1 MASQKV
7 AALTRQDIIKAARN
21 FQWHR
26 QMPKWTT
33 IADGR
38 ELPARSLVL
47 DAAGF
52 PRMIDP
58 DYDSYVSS
66 TLVNFGTQPLRLERG
81 TPPIVDLAR
90 SESPADS
97 RMAAAKLP

>member
-33 IADGR
+33 IVDGT
-38 ELPARSLVL
+38 ELPAGPLVL
-47 DAAGF
+47 DAAGV
-52 PRMIDP
+52 PP
-58 DYDSYVSS
+58 NHGYDSYVSS
-66 TLVNFGTQPLRLERG
+66 TL
-81 TPPIVDLAR
+81 
-90 SESPADS
+90 
-97 RMAAAKLP
+97 

>member
-1 MASQKV
+1 MASEKV

-47 DAAGF
+47 DAAG
-52 PRMIDP
+52 
-58 DYDSYVSS
+58 V
-66 TLVNFGTQPLRLERG
+66 
-81 TPPIVDLAR
+81 PPND
-90 SESPADS
+90 
-97 RMAAAKLP
+97 

>member
-21 FQWHR
+21 FRWHR

-38 ELPARSLVL
+38 ELPARRWYLMQR
-47 DAAGF
+47 GF

-66 TLVNFGTQPLRLERG
+66 TLANFGTQPLRLERG
-81 TPPIVDLAR
+81 RL
-90 SESPADS
+90 
-97 RMAAAKLP
+97 

>member
-47 DAAGF
+47 DAAG
-52 PRMIDP
+52 
-58 DYDSYVSS
+58 V
-66 TLVNFGTQPLRLERG
+66 PLN
-81 TPPIVDLAR
+81 D
-90 SESPADS
+90 
-97 RMAAAKLP
+97 